1 VLGAGTADPNGAVFP
16 AVGYGLAGPLARA
29 RRRPRIATT
38 TTTSSSTSTASQGI
52 GKRVRI
58 FLDLLNLT
66 NEPLRYYRGVPDR
79 PDQEEYYRWCAMFG
93 VKLDL

>member
-1 VLGAGTADPNGAVFP
+1 
-16 AVGYGLAGPLARA
+16 VGEVAAEDRYYDDHVQLDL
-29 RRRPRIATT
+29 
-38 TTTSSSTSTASQGI
+38 TASQGI

-79 PDQEEYYRWCAMFG
+79 PDQEEYYRWWAMFG
-93 VKLDL
+93 VKLNL